1 MFFTKK
7 ILIISIIYIYVC
19 FDISFEKKKKK
30 IEKDINNAFLKIL
43 YENEYEYMISAYSFQ
58 TIRKI
63 WWIRNLLTQKN
74 FIMKIEY
81 RKIIVWPWMWDTF
94 RYIEYIVCI
103 LF

>member
-19 FDISFEKKKKK
+19 SDISFEKKKK
-30 IEKDINNAFLKIL
+30 IEKDNAFLKIL

-63 WWIRNLLTQKN
+63 
-74 FIMKIEY
+74 
-81 RKIIVWPWMWDTF
+81 
-94 RYIEYIVCI
+94 
-103 LF
+103 

>member
-19 FDISFEKKKKK
+19 SDISFEKKKK
-30 IEKDINNAFLKIL
+30 IEKDNAFLKIL

-63 WWIRNLLTQKN
+63 WWIKNLLTQKKFYHEDRIQKN
-74 FIMKIEY
+74 NSLALN
-81 RKIIVWPWMWDTF
+81 V
-94 RYIEYIVCI
+94 RY
-103 LF
+103 F